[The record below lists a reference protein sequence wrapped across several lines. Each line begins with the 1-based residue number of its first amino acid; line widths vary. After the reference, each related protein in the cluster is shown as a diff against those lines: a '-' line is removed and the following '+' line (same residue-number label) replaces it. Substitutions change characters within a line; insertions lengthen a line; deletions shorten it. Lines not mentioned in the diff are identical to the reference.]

1 MPRYT
6 VLDMVQDILSDLDS
20 DEVNSINDSVEALQV
35 AQILKST
42 YFNTIDGK
50 DWPHLYQ
57 PFQLTSSGT
66 TARPTHMRL
75 PDNII
80 DVSWVKYD
88 CKELGET
95 RDRVKNIVFKTPAAF
110 LEILEQRDS
119 TNTTV
124 TEVTD
129 TSGISL
135 NIHNDRAPLYFTSF
149 DNEYVVFD
157 AYDSAVDSTLQ
168 TAKTSCYGKV
178 YPTWTMSDT
187 FVPDLPTQSFSYLL
201 NEAKSTA
208 SLRLKQMPDQKAEQH
223 SITQKRRQSQA
234 AWRIAGGI
242 TMPNYGRGGD
252 RSKNKRSGTLDGA
265 IPSGTLDVFPS

>member
-1 MPRYT
+1 MPKLT
-6 VLDMVQDILSDLDS
+6 VLEMTQDILSDLDS

-42 YFNTIDGK
+42 YFNIIDGR

-57 PFQLTSSGT
+57 PFQLTASGT

-80 DVSWVKYD
+80 DVSWIKYD
-88 CKELGET
+88 CKEFGQT
-95 RDRVKNIVFKTPAAF
+95 RDRVKSVMYKTPADF

-119 TNTTV
+119 TDATV

-129 TSGISL
+129 SSSISM
-135 NIHNDRAPLYFTSF
+135 NIHNDRAPQYFTSF

-157 AYDSAVDSTLQ
+157 AYDIAIDSTLQ
-168 TAKTSCYGKV
+168 TSKTSCYGKV
-178 YPTWTMSDT
+178 YPTWTMADT
-187 FVPDLPTQSFSYLL
+187 FTPDLPTQSFSYLL

-208 SLRLKQMPDQKAEQH
+208 SLRLKQVPDQKAEQH
-223 SITQKRRQSQA
+223 SVTQKRRQSQA

-242 TMPNYGRGGD
+242 TMPNYGR
-252 RSKNKRSGTLDGA
+252 KR
-265 IPSGTLDVFPS
+265 

>member
-1 MPRYT
+1 MPRLT
-6 VLDMVQDILSDLDS
+6 ILDMVQDILSDMDS

-42 YFNTIDGK
+42 YFNIIDGR

-57 PFQLTSSGT
+57 PFQLTASGS
-66 TARPTHMRL
+66 ASRPTHMRL

-88 CKELGET
+88 CKAVGES
-95 RDRVKNIVFKTPAAF
+95 RDRIKGIKFKIPADF
-110 LEILEQRDS
+110 QDILEQRDS
-119 TNTTV
+119 TDTNV
-124 TEVTD
+124 QEVVD
-129 TSGISL
+129 TSGISM
-135 NIHNDRAPLYFTSF
+135 NIYNDRAPLYFTSF

-157 AYDSAVDSTLQ
+157 AFDRAVDTTLQ
-168 TAKTSCYGKV
+168 SSKTSCYGKV

-208 SLRLKQMPDQKAEQH
+208 ALRLRQMPDQKAEQH
-223 SITQKRRQSQA
+223 SITQRRRQSQA

-242 TMPNYGRGGD
+242 TTPNYGRGGD
-252 RSKNKRSGTLDGA
+252 RNKNKGSTLDGI
-265 IPSGTLDVFPS
+265 IPSNTLDVFPS

>member
-6 VLDMVQDILSDLDS
+6 VLEMVKDILSDIDS
-20 DEVNSINDSVEALQV
+20 DEVNSINDTVEALQV

-42 YFNTIDGK
+42 YFNIIDGR

-57 PFQLTSSGT
+57 PFQLTASGT

-88 CKELGET
+88 CKATGET
-95 RDRVKNIVFKTPAAF
+95 RDRVKNITFKTPAAF
-110 LEILEQRDS
+110 QDILEQRDS
-119 TNTTV
+119 TDTTI
-124 TEVTD
+124 TEVAD
-129 TSGISL
+129 TSGISM
-135 NIHNDRAPLYFTSF
+135 NIYNDRAPLYFTSF

-201 NEAKSTA
+201 NEAKSTVA
-208 SLRLKQMPDQKAEQH
+208 LRLKQMPDQKAEQH

-242 TMPNYGRGGD
+242 TMPNYGRKGN
-252 RSKNKRSGTLDGA
+252 RSNNTVTLDGSL
-265 IPSGTLDVFPS
+265 PGDTLDVFPS

>member
-1 MPRYT
+1 MPKMT
-6 VLDMVQDILSDLDS
+6 VLDMTQDILSDMDS
-20 DEVNSINDSVEALQV
+20 DEVNSINDTVEALQV

-42 YFNTIDGK
+42 YFNIIDGR

-57 PFQLTSSGT
+57 PFQLTASTT

-95 RDRVKNIVFKTPAAF
+95 RDRVKSIVYKTPAAF
-110 LEILEQRDS
+110 QEILEQRDS
-119 TNTTV
+119 TDLTV
-124 TEVTD
+124 TEVAD
-129 TSGISL
+129 PSGISL
-135 NIHNDRAPLYFTSF
+135 NVHNDRAPLYFTSF

-157 AYDSAVDSTLQ
+157 AYDIAVEDTLK
-168 TAKTSCYGKV
+168 TSKTSCYGKV
-178 YPTWTMSDT
+178 YPTWTMSDS
-187 FVPDLPTQSFSYLL
+187 FIPDLPTQSFSYLL

-208 SLRLKQMPDQKAEQH
+208 SLRLKQTPDQKAEQH

-242 TMPNYGRGGD
+242 TMPNYGRGGNRD
-252 RSKNKRSGTLDGA
+252 KNKGTNLDGVA
-265 IPSGTLDVFPS
+265 TSGTLDVFPS

>member
-6 VLDMVQDILSDLDS
+6 VLEMTQDILSDIDS
-20 DEVNSINDSVEALQV
+20 DEVNSINDTVEALQV

-42 YFNTIDGK
+42 YFNIIDGR

-57 PFQLTSSGT
+57 PFQLTASST

-88 CKELGET
+88 RKESGET
-95 RDRVKNIVFKTPAAF
+95 RDRLKQIVFKTPADF
-110 LEILEQRDS
+110 QDTLEQRDS
-119 TNTTV
+119 TSTTIL
-124 TEVTD
+124 EVVD
-129 TSGISL
+129 TSGISM
-135 NIHNDRAPLYFTSF
+135 NIYKDRAPTYFTSF
-149 DNEYVVFD
+149 DNEFVIFD
-157 AYDSAVDSTLQ
+157 AYDSVIDAVLQ
-168 TAKTSCYGKV
+168 ASKTSCYGKV

-201 NEAKSTA
+201 NEAKSTV
-208 SLRLKQMPDQKAEQH
+208 SLRLKQNPDQKAEQH
-223 SITQKRRQSQA
+223 SVTQKRRQSQA

-242 TMPNYGRGGD
+242 TMPNYGRGGN
-252 RSKNKRSGTLDGA
+252 RKGNKTTLDGA
-265 IPSGTLDVFPS
+265 LTGDGMKVFPS